1 MFFFFKQKT
10 AYELRISDW
19 SSDVCSSDLLAVAD
33 RGSDG
38 NIDSAHAAIYGGVGA
53 GALRLRAGLGY
64 AWLDLDTSRTIA
76 FRGFTD
82 SATARYDG
90 SVVQFFTE
98 AGYRFDV
105 GRFALEPFAGLT
117 ALWTTTE
124 AFAEQ
129 GGEAAL
135 NVHGRDRDVHFTTL
149 GMRAEARFGAESP
162 LAANLQLGWRRA
174 FNELEPTASSTF
186 RAGGQAFTVTG
197 APLDRDSFLID
208 GGLDWLVARRLTV
221 GARYAGVVG
230 NRSQDHAA
238 KATLSFSF

>member
-82 SATARYDG
+82 SAPEGEGA
-90 SVVQFFTE
+90 
-98 AGYRFDV
+98 A
-105 GRFALEPFAGLT
+105 
-117 ALWTTTE
+117 
-124 AFAEQ
+124 
-129 GGEAAL
+129 GEAAE
-135 NVHGRDRDVHFTTL
+135 GDRKSTRPH
-149 GMRAEARFGAESP
+149 
-162 LAANLQLGWRRA
+162 
-174 FNELEPTASSTF
+174 SSHSC
-186 RAGGQAFTVTG
+186 
-197 APLDRDSFLID
+197 APRMPSS
-208 GGLDWLVARRLTV
+208 A
-221 GARYAGVVG
+221 
-230 NRSQDHAA
+230 
-238 KATLSFSF
+238 

>member
-98 AGYRFDV
+98 AGYRFAL
-105 GRFALEPFAGLT
+105 GRFALERSEEHTSELQS
-117 ALWTTTE
+117 L
-124 AFAEQ
+124 
-129 GGEAAL
+129 
-135 NVHGRDRDVHFTTL
+135 
-149 GMRAEARFGAESP
+149 MRTS
-162 LAANLQLGWRRA
+162 
-174 FNELEPTASSTF
+174 
-186 RAGGQAFTVTG
+186 
-197 APLDRDSFLID
+197 
-208 GGLDWLVARRLTV
+208 
-221 GARYAGVVG
+221 YAVFCL
-230 NRSQDHAA
+230 
-238 KATLSFSF
+238 KTKKT